1 MRDIA
6 VKFVLFFA
14 FLSTIACGPGREEEK
29 LDFQIPVKVATVETG
44 NVEDLLKLTGSL
56 RVESSVSLAA
66 ESRGILRIA
75 RRSDGVPIA
84 EGDSVKAGQLVA
96 ELVGEDVRVA
106 ARTEATRQRYLEA
119 QSDLE
124 AKKKLIKDG
133 LITPVEVRAA
143 RSALEDAKL
152 EYDRSR
158 LSEQRSR
165 LVSPVDG
172 VILELARDSRGRRIS
187 AGQLLQAGEVV
198 ARIAPEG
205 PLIADVDVLGPD
217 IGRIAV
223 GQQARVSSVAF
234 PDEEFSGEVL
244 RLAPEVDETTRTL
257 RAEVEVK
264 NEKGLL
270 KPGLFVRVDVL
281 IQRHENVPVIS
292 RSAVV
297 ERTGKRVVFVA
308 KGQTVE
314 QREVQT
320 GLGDDASV
328 EIVSGLKP
336 GESIVVQG
344 METLA
349 DRSKIRV
356 TL

>member
-1 MRDIA
+1 MRA
-6 VKFVLFFA
+6 SALKLVLVIPI
-14 FLSTIACGPGREEEK
+14 LSLIACDPGREHEK
-29 LDFQIPVKVATVETG
+29 LDFQIPVKVATIETG

-56 RVESSVSLAA
+56 RVESTVSLAA

-75 RRSDGVPIA
+75 SRSDGLPLA
-84 EGDSVKAGQLVA
+84 EGDRVKAGQLVA

-124 AKKKLIKDG
+124 AKEKLLSGG
-133 LITPVEVRAA
+133 LITPTELRAA
-143 RSALEDAKL
+143 KTALADAKL

-158 LSEQRSR
+158 LSEKRSR

-172 VILELARDSRGRRIS
+172 VILELARDSRGKRVA

-198 ARIAPEG
+198 ARIAPKG
-205 PLIADVDVLGPD
+205 PLVADVDVLGPD

-223 GQQARVSSVAF
+223 GQKARVSSVAF
-234 PDEEFSGEVL
+234 PGQEFSGKVL
-244 RLAPEVDETTRTL
+244 RLAPTVDETTRTL
-257 RAEVEVK
+257 RAEVEVE
-264 NEKGLL
+264 NDRGLL

-281 IQRHENVPVIS
+281 IQRHENVPVIP

-320 GLGDDASV
+320 GLGDDATV

-336 GESIVVQG
+336 GESIVIQG

-349 DRSKIRV
+349 DHSKIRV